1 MTRESSLNLMLA
13 YLAAVAGLLAL
24 LIIGTICYTAVAKDV
39 PTDNAALNE
48 LRNWGGVVIGF
59 FFGSFFNLFGDR
71 LKRHPGESLRDAA
84 NPNK

>member
-59 FFGSFFNLFGDR
+59 FFGSFFNLFSDR
-71 LKRHPGESLRDAA
+71 LKRPQSGPIGDQ
-84 NPNK
+84 PDPKK